1 MVTDGLPTVRTQRED
16 TAQPYASDG
25 NYTRHTQTK
34 PSTCYNNPRETTQKQ
49 PDTTKPPPQSSITS
63 HSLPTCPQEPLQH
76 WEDLR
81 RRFQTILHDEGSNDY
96 LPALASCGNP
106 TEPNSRHFL
115 Q

>member
-34 PSTCYNNPRETTQKQ
+34 PSTCYNNPREPTQKP

-63 HSLPTCPQEPLQH
+63 HFLPSCPQEPLQH

-81 RRFQTILHDEGSNDY
+81 RRFQTIFYDDRCRFVDYNLHGGHAKS
-96 LPALASCGNP
+96 S
-106 TEPNSRHFL
+106 S
-115 Q
+115 